1 MARLGVERV
10 RLVGG
15 LCTEVAP
22 SLQELAMWR
31 NDSNTEALTQSE

>member
-1 MARLGVERV
+1 MGRLGVERV

-22 SLQELAMWR
+22 R
-31 NDSNTEALTQSE
+31 SEICGEMTLIQRR